1 MTEPGILYHVEMP
14 IKNDNKY
21 RAAREVWQGQ
31 TVQQNDTN
39 FSIDLSPLESTHG
52 QFLLRATPSALWP
65 QGTLQ
70 KQHWSQDFPNVVR
83 IFPGAKALSRSTE
96 TKRRPTHP
104 ESNSNWSRDSED
116 RISFVWTWNCQPFYS
131 VDLAASELF
140 FCLWSS
146 TVSLWCPG
154 FRGWKGF

>member
-52 QFLLRATPSALWP
+52 QFLLRATPSAL
-65 QGTLQ
+65 
-70 KQHWSQDFPNVVR
+70 
-83 IFPGAKALSRSTE
+83 
-96 TKRRPTHP
+96 
-104 ESNSNWSRDSED
+104 
-116 RISFVWTWNCQPFYS
+116 
-131 VDLAASELF
+131 
-140 FCLWSS
+140 
-146 TVSLWCPG
+146 
-154 FRGWKGF
+154 